1 MRSQN
6 DLNPRDLRIYRRV
19 ILRRTFSYLGAG
31 LVISAIVGGLY
42 RDRMHF
48 IWALCAIGAIFLA
61 YGWLEYLKMTDS
73 LPFFHTKKAKNIKT
87 MDDAYDFAKN
97 DLGMKCTK
105 KEFNEGAKYLEY
117 IGDQI
122 KKETAKA
129 EDQAKNAYL
138 DAVAVYMT
146 AEKQLSEAQGEY
158 AKYSKKLEA
167 EIKANRKLAP
177 KYIEKA
183 AKEREKET
191 KKFNEEV
198 KKVLESKDAKQF
210 LDYVKNFEDLGKK
223 FSKAKNTKQPNAQ
236 ERVRSLIFKNPFL

>member
-1 MRSQN
+1 MKELDISEALKDWLTPK
-6 DLNPRDLRIYRRV
+6 DLASLDKLV
-19 ILRRTFSYLGAG
+19 KYLEELG
-31 LVISAIVGGLY
+31 
-42 RDRMHF
+42 
-48 IWALCAIGAIFLA
+48 
-61 YGWLEYLKMTDS
+61 E
-73 LPFFHTKKAKNIKT
+73 KAKNIKT

-117 IGDQI
+117 IGEQV

-198 KKVLESKDAKQF
+198 KKVLESKDAKEF

-223 FSKAKNTKQPNAQ
+223 FSKAKNTKEAYKLASKLGLDCSWD
-236 ERVRSLIFKNPFL
+236 EFKEYAKQLGIYKG

>member
-1 MRSQN
+1 MKELDISEALKDWLTPK
-6 DLNPRDLRIYRRV
+6 DLASLDKLV
-19 ILRRTFSYLGAG
+19 KYLEELG
-31 LVISAIVGGLY
+31 
-42 RDRMHF
+42 
-48 IWALCAIGAIFLA
+48 
-61 YGWLEYLKMTDS
+61 E
-73 LPFFHTKKAKNIKT
+73 KAKNIKT

-117 IGDQI
+117 IGDQV

-223 FSKAKNTKQPNAQ
+223 FSKAKNTKEAYKLASKLGLDCSWD
-236 ERVRSLIFKNPFL
+236 EFKEYAKQLGIYKG

>member
-1 MRSQN
+1 MKELDISEALKDWLTPK
-6 DLNPRDLRIYRRV
+6 DLASLDKLV
-19 ILRRTFSYLGAG
+19 KYLEELG
-31 LVISAIVGGLY
+31 
-42 RDRMHF
+42 
-48 IWALCAIGAIFLA
+48 
-61 YGWLEYLKMTDS
+61 E
-73 LPFFHTKKAKNIKT
+73 KAKNIKT

-198 KKVLESKDAKQF
+198 KKVLESKDAKEF

-223 FSKAKNTKQPNAQ
+223 FSKAKNTKEAYKLASKLGLDCSWD
-236 ERVRSLIFKNPFL
+236 EFKEYAKQLGIYKG

>member
-1 MRSQN
+1 MKELDISEALKDWLTPK
-6 DLNPRDLRIYRRV
+6 DLASLDKLVR
-19 ILRRTFSYLGAG
+19 YLEELG
-31 LVISAIVGGLY
+31 
-42 RDRMHF
+42 
-48 IWALCAIGAIFLA
+48 
-61 YGWLEYLKMTDS
+61 E
-73 LPFFHTKKAKNIKT
+73 KAKNIKT

-223 FSKAKNTKQPNAQ
+223 FSKAKNTKEAYKLASKLGLDCSWD
-236 ERVRSLIFKNPFL
+236 EFKEYAKQLGIYKG

>member
-1 MRSQN
+1 MKELDISEALKDWLTPK
-6 DLNPRDLRIYRRV
+6 DLASLDKLV
-19 ILRRTFSYLGAG
+19 KYLEELG
-31 LVISAIVGGLY
+31 
-42 RDRMHF
+42 
-48 IWALCAIGAIFLA
+48 
-61 YGWLEYLKMTDS
+61 E
-73 LPFFHTKKAKNIKT
+73 KAKNIKT

-177 KYIEKA
+177 KYIEQA

-223 FSKAKNTKQPNAQ
+223 FSKAKNTKEAYKLASKLGLDCSWD
-236 ERVRSLIFKNPFL
+236 EFKEYAKHLGIYKG

>member
-1 MRSQN
+1 MKELDISEALKDWLTPK
-6 DLNPRDLRIYRRV
+6 DLASLDKLV
-19 ILRRTFSYLGAG
+19 KYLEELG
-31 LVISAIVGGLY
+31 
-42 RDRMHF
+42 
-48 IWALCAIGAIFLA
+48 
-61 YGWLEYLKMTDS
+61 E
-73 LPFFHTKKAKNIKT
+73 KAKNIKT

-223 FSKAKNTKQPNAQ
+223 FSKAKNTKEAYKLASKLGLDCSWD
-236 ERVRSLIFKNPFL
+236 EFKEYAKQLGIYKG

>member
-1 MRSQN
+1 MKELDISEALKDWLTPK
-6 DLNPRDLRIYRRV
+6 DLASLDKLV
-19 ILRRTFSYLGAG
+19 KYLEELG
-31 LVISAIVGGLY
+31 
-42 RDRMHF
+42 
-48 IWALCAIGAIFLA
+48 
-61 YGWLEYLKMTDS
+61 E
-73 LPFFHTKKAKNIKT
+73 KAKNIKT

-223 FSKAKNTKQPNAQ
+223 FSKAKNTKEAYKLA
-236 ERVRSLIFKNPFL
+236 SKLGLDCSWDDFKEYAKQLGIYKG